1 VLGIRRRGRQ
11 CDDELGAPHDT
22 RGVEQ
27 CIDDSAHVLNL
38 PFENIAR
45 SLTLRPIAMGLHH
58 VDGAARAACSGWRS
72 SCDTIARNSVF
83 QAVGLPQR
91 IRLLV
96 QGAFGVPRGFEHA

>member
-11 CDDELGAPHDT
+11 CEDELGAPHDT

-45 SLTLRPIAMGLHH
+45 PLTLRAIAMGLHH

-72 SCDTIARNSVF
+72 SCDHEALHVF
-83 QAVGLPQR
+83 SPGSSRRHPES
-91 IRLLV
+91 
-96 QGAFGVPRGFEHA
+96 P